1 MPTPEQTTQRSQIT
15 NPYSTENRAE
25 YKMGKFEALLHKWGF
40 RTGYDNYMMDMDNR
54 AREWET
60 QNQSLGYEENYN
72 SPEQQAARMRAA
84 GMNPD
89 LSGDMNPGQAA
100 EMAEPAESPGGYPT
114 DMDMLSE
121 TGNTV
126 AQMGSAIMAIMG
138 DSIGLLE
145 KASQIGTSIFIDAPA
160 ARDTKEIEI
169 AGKLLKLLDEY
180 PGIFDEINTDMQ
192 PGDDIAPAKK
202 EGEGSKAIAKAL
214 GLSKRN
220 YERFTKLRDSWLN
233 SIPGQIKQNE
243 TYAQGE
249 QSKAIRETAEIMSKH
264 YILRAGNQLTL
275 EKAEAEM
282 LKKYPDVLN
291 ASILAKWRKGI
302 FESQTAGATATTAAA
317 QAKVA
322 QAEKEYKV
330 AYAKYKEDQ
339 VKIDKQIQ
347 EEYYEMLDNEGI
359 NYWINPANAWEF
371 HKADRMKRNAD
382 RRIYGTTSEG
392 LEDYAG
398 DIAGNVAKFVK

>member
-15 NPYSTENRAE
+15 NPYSKENRAQYNVGVFE
-25 YKMGKFEALLHKWGF
+25 ETLRKMGF

-138 DSIGLLE
+138 DSIGLLG
-145 KASQIGTSIFIDAPA
+145 KAAEIGTNLFIDAPA
-160 ARDTKEIEI
+160 AKDTKEIEI
-169 AGKLLKLLDEY
+169 SGKLLKLLDEY
-180 PGIFDEINTDMQ
+180 PGIFDDVETGMQ
-192 PGDDIAPAKK
+192 PGDDISPAKK

-220 YERFTKLRDSWLN
+220 YERFTKLRDNWLN

-249 QSKAIRETAEIMSKH
+249 QSKAIRETADIMKKH
-264 YILRAGNQLTL
+264 YILRAGNQLAL
-275 EKAEAEM
+275 EQAEAEM

-291 ASILAKWRKGI
+291 ASILAQWRKGI

-317 QAKVA
+317 HAKVA

-359 NYWINPANAWEF
+359 GYWINPTNAWEF

-398 DIAGNVAKFVK
+398 DIASNVAKFVK